1 MEKEKR
7 TEGTQESAWRR
18 IRRAVSEG
26 LFARRG
32 DGEALGRDAAL
43 FLIALVFARCHLF
56 FGAYPLALSF
66 TAALPVS
73 VPIAMLG
80 GALGALTL
88 GAEGVVYALIL
99 VILVILRAV
108 ISGTARGEG
117 DAVAPPFSENILLRM
132 SAAVICGFIVS
143 VYALLLDGLSLRTAI
158 YALSMILLPALLTV
172 LFAGLFGAGIGLRE
186 WVLGKTDYFTVRAQ
200 GRRRYDLLYF
210 QISALAL
217 CFFLSYSLAEYEPL
231 GISFSYLLT
240 TALTLFAAK
249 RFGAL
254 RAMAV
259 GFVSCLGSS
268 GLGAVAFALAGL
280 GAGLLFP
287 LGVAHGLLL
296 GGALLSLWGVYQGGS
311 VGFLSLFPEYAVA
324 AMALFPLLR
333 RLSTEKKPEEA
344 ESVARSATDMV
355 GTMALSYRAKAERG
369 LDSMASTF
377 SSLAPLI
384 RRLGEEDS
392 RPTLEEYRSLCV
404 ECSEVYCKTCSG
416 YAVCLSQSHRPFA
429 DGADTLARKLF
440 SGEKISVDDLGASIG
455 FCQQEG
461 RILSSIRSSAAALE
475 EERFKNRRTECVSD
489 VCELVSKMLSEARRR
504 EEEEQAMDAALSERL
519 GTVFGECGFA
529 DGVIRAFGKRRKVI
543 LAAGEDKDGTKI
555 TSPRL
560 REALEEAVGNRLS
573 APEYFRRDS
582 MVLMECRAAPK
593 YRVEYAVS
601 AVAKENA
608 EICGDSV
615 KCFSEDDCF
624 YAILSDGMGTGE
636 AAHVT
641 SSFSTEFLS
650 RTADAGCT
658 GDTSLH
664 LLNQVIRER
673 AEECSATVDLFSFD
687 LLDGEA
693 KFYKSGAA
701 PSYVK
706 RGSSLFRIR
715 SQTVPLGLL
724 RRVDA
729 ERIRA
734 EVSFDDYVILLSDG
748 VSQSPEDAPWLLEF
762 LNRPPTRDLKAYADT
777 ILAGALK
784 HNARRDDMSVVVLHI
799 VAA

>member
-1 MEKEKR
+1 MEKEQK
-7 TEGTQESAWRR
+7 TQGTRGAWRR
-18 IRRAVSEG
+18 LCAAVSEG
-26 LFARRG
+26 FRLRRG
-32 DGEALGRDAAL
+32 DAEAAGRDCAL
-43 FLIALVFARCHLF
+43 FFIALVFARCHLF
-56 FGAYPLALSF
+56 FGAYPLAQAF
-66 TAALPVS
+66 VAALPTS
-73 VPIAMLG
+73 VPIAALG
-80 GALGALTL
+80 GAIGALTR
-88 GAEGVVYALIL
+88 GADGVVYALTL

-108 ISGTARGEG
+108 ISGTAHAAGEAAG
-117 DAVAPPFSENILLRM
+117 RPFSENILLRM
-132 SAAVICGFIVS
+132 SSSVICGFILS
-143 VYALLLDGLSLRTAI
+143 VYVLLLEGVSLRSVAFSLT
-158 YALSMILLPALLTV
+158 SILLSALLT
-172 LFAGLFGAGIGLRE
+172 LSFAGLFGAGIGLGE
-186 WVLGKTDYFTVRAQ
+186 WIFGKTNYFTARGK

-210 QISALAL
+210 QLSALSL

-240 TALTLFAAK
+240 AAATLFTAK
-249 RFGAL
+249 RFGPL

-259 GFVSCLGSS
+259 GFVSCLGVS

-287 LGVAHGLLL
+287 IGLWYGLLL
-296 GGALLSLWGVYQGGS
+296 GGGLLSLWGAYQNGA

-324 AMALFPLLR
+324 ALALFPLLR
-333 RLSTEKKPEEA
+333 RLTAEKKPEEA
-344 ESVARSATDMV
+344 ASVTKSATDMV
-355 GTMALSYRAKAERG
+355 GTMALSYRARAEHG
-369 LDSMASTF
+369 LCRMASTF

-384 RRLGEEDS
+384 RRLGEEDC
-392 RPTLEEYRSLCV
+392 RPSLEEYRSLCV
-404 ECSEVYCKTCSG
+404 ECSEVYCRTCSG

-429 DGADTLARKLF
+429 DGADRLARKL
-440 SGEKISVDDLGASIG
+440 SAGEKISVDDLGDSLG

-489 VCELVSKMLSEARRR
+489 ICDLVSKMLSEARRH
-504 EEEEQAMDAALSERL
+504 EEEEQTMDAPLSERL
-519 GTVFGECGFA
+519 SAVFCECGFA
-529 DGVIRAFGKRRKVI
+529 DGVIRAFGKRRKYI

-555 TSPRL
+555 TSPLL
-560 REALEEAVGNRLS
+560 REALEEAVGGKLS
-573 APEYFRRDS
+573 APEYFRRED
-582 MVLMECRAAPK
+582 MVLMECKTAPK
-593 YRVEYAVS
+593 YRVEYAVA

-615 KCFSEDDCF
+615 KCFSEDDRF

-693 KFYKSGAA
+693 RFYKSGAA

-706 RGSSLFRIR
+706 RGGSIFRIR
-715 SQTVPLGLL
+715 SQTAPLGLL

-762 LNRPPTRDLKAYADT
+762 LNKPAGRDLRSYADT
-777 ILAGALK
+777 ILASALK

-799 VAA
+799 LAA